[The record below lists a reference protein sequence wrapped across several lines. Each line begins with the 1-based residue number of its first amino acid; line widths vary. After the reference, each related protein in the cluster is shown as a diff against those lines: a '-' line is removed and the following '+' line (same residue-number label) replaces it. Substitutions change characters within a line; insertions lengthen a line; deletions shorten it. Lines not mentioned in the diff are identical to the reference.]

1 MKGTNICG
9 NKKSRSRRVE
19 EAFWYH
25 GSLIVG
31 LGCTKGSQGLYFI
44 VFADLWV
51 EGASCSQKI

>member
-31 LGCTKGSQGLYFI
+31 LGLHQGKPGFVLYCVCRF
-44 VFADLWV
+44 V
-51 EGASCSQKI
+51 G